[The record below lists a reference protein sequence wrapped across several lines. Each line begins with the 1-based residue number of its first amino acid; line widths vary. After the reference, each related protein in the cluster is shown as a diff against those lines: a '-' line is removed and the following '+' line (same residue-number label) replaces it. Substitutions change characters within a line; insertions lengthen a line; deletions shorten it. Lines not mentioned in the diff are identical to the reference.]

1 MEMHCLSIYFSISYL
16 INFFKVPKCG
26 RMNFMIKSMTGFGRA
41 SYDGTD
47 RSFTIEIKSVNHKFL
62 DISIKTPKNLFSLE
76 SRIRKIIQEKISRGK
91 IDILI
96 TQNNFKKN
104 DVTAVFNE
112 NLCDSY
118 VESLKSMKSRY
129 KMPDN
134 ITLSLLLK
142 LPDIITIDEKEE
154 DVESLWK
161 EIEKPLEEALDMLV
175 NMRETEG
182 TKLQS
187 NVVQK
192 CESIRNAVDIIEKRE
207 PIIIE
212 DYRKKLTEKVAEVL
226 KDSSVDENRIAEEV
240 ALFIDKSSIDEEI
253 VRLKSHISQM
263 KDTLKTDEPIG
274 RKLDFLVQEMNRE
287 SNTIASKTNDIETT
301 KLVLNI
307 KNDIEKIREQI
318 QNVE

>member
-1 MEMHCLSIYFSISYL
+1 
-16 INFFKVPKCG
+16 
-26 RMNFMIKSMTGFGRA
+26 MIKSMTGFGRA

-62 DISIKTPKNLFSLE
+62 DINIKTPKNLFSLE
-76 SRIRKIIQEKISRGK
+76 SRIRKIIQEKIARGK

-96 TQNNFKKN
+96 TQSNFKKN
-104 DVTAVFNE
+104 DVTAIFNE
-112 NLCDSY
+112 SLCDSY
-118 VESLKSMKSRY
+118 VESLKSIKNPY
-129 KMPDN
+129 KMPYN
-134 ITLSLLLK
+134 ITLSLLLRM
-142 LPDIITIDEKEE
+142 PDIITLDEKEE
-154 DVESLWK
+154 DMESLWE

-182 TKLQS
+182 IKLQG
-187 NVVQK
+187 NIAK
-192 CESIRNAVDIIEKRE
+192 RCESVKDAVDIIEKRE

-240 ALFIDKSSIDEEI
+240 ALFVDKSSIDEEI

-263 KDTLKTDEPIG
+263 KDTLKADEPTG

-287 SNTIASKTNDIETT
+287 SNTIASKTNDIETI

>member
-1 MEMHCLSIYFSISYL
+1 
-16 INFFKVPKCG
+16 
-26 RMNFMIKSMTGFGRA
+26 MIKSMTGFGRA